1 LPVLYVAV
9 NILQTWFYTRAQ
21 PEMFR
26 TQLIIQL
33 VFVYLVLSFPSGVTL
48 YWVLS
53 TIIQVGQQWLIN
65 RQVQARMAGTALG
78 AMAAANKAAATTTPA
93 KPKDT
98 SKKAPSKK

>member
-1 LPVLYVAV
+1 
-9 NILQTWFYTRAQ
+9 
-21 PEMFR
+21 
-26 TQLIIQL
+26 
-33 VFVYLVLSFPSGVTL
+33 VTL

-78 AMAAANKAAATTTPA
+78 AMAAANKAAATTPA

-98 SKKAPSKK
+98 GRKAPSKK